1 MLKMENTFAC
11 VIIIAINRIAYCDI
25 SKHALSEMAKKLPA
39 LESLEE
45 LE

>member
-1 MLKMENTFAC
+1 MLRMENTFAC
-11 VIIIAINRIAYCDI
+11 VIIIAINRIANCDI
-25 SKHALSEMAKKLPA
+25 SKRALSEMAEMLPA